1 MTLYKQ
7 NFSIIISYL
16 FILLIPSAVVRF
28 GHLSASFF
36 LITTIVDCL
45 GAAWLLYLN
54 QRTQANAIEQRPF
67 PLKPIIIWGL
77 CGIVLVLVIQIL
89 AGFIE
94 QNILHITAKSL
105 NTISLMTMM
114 QQQPFLI
121 LATIIAA
128 PIMEEITFRKAIFGG
143 LASRLNRILAA
154 IISSLLF
161 AFLHQ
166 DGHLLIYTAIGL
178 FLCWLY
184 RKTGSIFTTI
194 ISHAGMNLIVT
205 LLYLNR

>member
-28 GHLSASFF
+28 SQLSDSFF
-36 LITTIVDCL
+36 FITTIVDCL

-54 QRTQANAIEQRPF
+54 QRTQANAIERQALA
-67 PLKPIIIWGL
+67 LKPILIWGV
-77 CGIVLVLVIQIL
+77 CGIILVLLIQIL
-89 AGFIE
+89 ASFIE
-94 QNILHITAKSL
+94 QTIFHIPAKSL
-105 NTISLMTMM
+105 NTTALMTTM
-114 QQQPFLI
+114 QHQPFLI
-121 LATIIAA
+121 FATTIAA

-143 LASRLNRILAA
+143 LASGLKLTLAA
-154 IISSLLF
+154 VISSLLF

-184 RKTGSIFTTI
+184 HKTGSIFTTI
-194 ISHAGMNLIVT
+194 ISHAGMNLIVI
-205 LLYLNR
+205 LLYR

>member
-54 QRTQANAIEQRPF
+54 QRTQANAIEQQPF

-77 CGIVLVLVIQIL
+77 YW
-89 AGFIE
+89 
-94 QNILHITAKSL
+94 S
-105 NTISLMTMM
+105 
-114 QQQPFLI
+114 
-121 LATIIAA
+121 
-128 PIMEEITFRKAIFGG
+128 
-143 LASRLNRILAA
+143 
-154 IISSLLF
+154 
-161 AFLHQ
+161 
-166 DGHLLIYTAIGL
+166 
-178 FLCWLY
+178 
-184 RKTGSIFTTI
+184 
-194 ISHAGMNLIVT
+194 
-205 LLYLNR
+205 